1 MKVYFNQINLKTLS
15 NLEDVDKNTYT
26 ICGRNG
32 LLDLGK
38 IIQYYLK
45 NGNFLNLKK
54 GNTASNQILTSICE
68 KYLSNQFNSESG
80 NESITEMNEEI
91 DSNTMTPVIENTNI
105 HFDVTGEKG
114 LPEAIVHGSDSK
126 KENPILDKLSQVPEN
141 ASTKSEKDIEIP
153 SYSLQINRIDSFS
166 VKQKALFNAIL
177 RYRFSTLSV
186 SSADAIKSY
195 IESDIG
201 IKGVIYILSNTHK
214 TIKNI
219 QDLGINTI
227 CEINDFVNSFNE
239 IIDQVYNCSP
249 IDKLFVEFFKKAK
262 LFDVCIEHLKK
273 S

>member
-1 MKVYFNQINLKTLS
+1 MKVHFNRINLNTLS
-15 NLEDVDKNTYT
+15 TLEDVDKNTYT
-26 ICGRNG
+26 ICGQNG
-32 LLDLGK
+32 LLDLEK

-54 GNTASNQILTSICE
+54 GNTDSNQTLISICK
-68 KYLSNQFNSESG
+68 KYLSNQYNSESI
-80 NESITEMNEEI
+80 NESKTEVIEEI
-91 DSNTMTPVIENTNI
+91 DLNTSI
-105 HFDVTGEKG
+105 
-114 LPEAIVHGSDSK
+114 
-126 KENPILDKLSQVPEN
+126 
-141 ASTKSEKDIEIP
+141 
-153 SYSLQINRIDSFS
+153 INRIDAFS
-166 VKQKALFNAIL
+166 VNQLALFNCII

-201 IKGVIYILSNTHK
+201 IKGIKLILSNTTK

-273 S
+273 N